1 MQQRIIDPPKDQWD
15 RLPTPLTPGEREV
28 FELFTETLPPEWEM
42 YIQPYLNGLRPDL
55 VLLNPYA
62 GIAVFEI
69 KDWSLNTLQYSIEYN
84 WATQSPINQIKL
96 YEDEIFNL
104 YCPRLDD
111 RYGKAVIS
119 AGLIFTRIPQAAI
132 DRLLNPFRDGNMVN
146 YPDQYPFAGLEG
158 LEKGNVDVL
167 FPEHKKWGQQ
177 NPSRTMSND
186 TANDLRGWLKEP
198 AFSKEQ
204 REPLRLNNDQDEI
217 ATDPPSERYRK
228 VRGPA
233 GSGKSQAPRCSR
245 SCTC

>member
-1 MQQRIIDPPKDQWD
+1 MQQRIIDPPKDQWH
-15 RLPTPLTPGEREV
+15 RLPTPLTSGENKV
-28 FELFTETLPPEWEM
+28 YNLFDAGLPLEWEM
-42 YIQPYLNGLRPDL
+42 YIQPHLNGLRPDL

-84 WATQSPINQIKL
+84 WATQSPINQIKI

-119 AGLIFTRIPQAAI
+119 AGLIFTQIPQVMVN
-132 DRLLNPFRDGNMVN
+132 RLLNPFRDGNMGKF
-146 YPDQYPFAGLEG
+146 PDQYPFAGSEG
-158 LEKGNVDVL
+158 LEEGNIDAL
-167 FPEHKKWGQQ
+167 FPEHKKWGQH

-198 AFSKEQ
+198 AFSKE
-204 REPLRLNNDQDEI
+204 
-217 ATDPPSERYRK
+217 
-228 VRGPA
+228 
-233 GSGKSQAPRCSR
+233 
-245 SCTC
+245 